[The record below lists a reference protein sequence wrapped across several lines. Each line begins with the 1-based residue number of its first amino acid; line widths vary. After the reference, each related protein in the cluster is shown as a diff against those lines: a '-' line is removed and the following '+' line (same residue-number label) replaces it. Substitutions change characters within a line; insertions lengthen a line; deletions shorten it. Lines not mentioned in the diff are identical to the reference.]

1 MADNQDNQM
10 TNMGIGPVG
19 GDLPAGST
27 AEVPLSVDERQNLIN
42 AKKIKKREDLAAEV
56 SALLQGSGNKYKVN
70 HNKFRKCY

>member
-42 AKKIKKREDLAAEV
+42 AKKIKK
-56 SALLQGSGNKYKVN
+56 
-70 HNKFRKCY
+70 